1 MVECGR
7 GTQRVV
13 VCADASPQMG
23 LGHVMRSIALAH
35 ELTALGCATTVC
47 GLGVPA
53 DLIGSAS
60 LVVPPSTADAATV
73 ASLHPDLVV
82 VDGYHFDERFFAAL
96 DECGIRYGV
105 IDDNG
110 DTPALGSVL
119 VVNQNPHADPS
130 MYDRMTAAPLLLLG
144 TRFALLRTEI
154 RELTRRAP
162 VRRPGTVF
170 VAFGGSDP
178 RGLTLPVAVR
188 LASEGLE
195 VRVAVG
201 PAHPDRAALVS
212 SLDAVPGVTVTES
225 AGYATELASAGVA
238 VLGAGSSLL
247 EAACLRTPAIGVVV
261 AENQRQLASACV
273 DQGLVSRVL
282 DADQRSLVDEISE
295 AVADA
300 AREPITRPGP
310 GAVSGNGARL
320 VAESIADVICPP
332 VRLRPATIDDAE
344 FLFALRT
351 DAEVQRRS
359 FHPAPTWDD
368 HVVWFRSALD
378 DATRRLFVI
387 ECESV
392 PVGQVRLD
400 AVGDHEV
407 VSVAIT
413 EAARGRGVGRRAL
426 RAVNSIATHDLVAH
440 IQPDNTP
447 SIAMFS
453 NVGFGVE
460 AASGEEVVMRRRSG
474 RDPEAGT

>member
-1 MVECGR
+1 MAECGR
-7 GTQRVV
+7 SAQRVV

-47 GLGVPA
+47 GVGVPA

-96 DECGIRYGV
+96 DGYGIRYAV

-110 DTPALGSVL
+110 DTPARHPVL
-119 VVNQNPHADPS
+119 VVNQNPHANPA
-130 MYDRMTAAPLLLLG
+130 MYDQMSTAPRLLLG
-144 TRFALLRTEI
+144 TRFALLRAEI
-154 RELTRRAP
+154 REAARRAP

-170 VAFGGSDP
+170 VSFGGSDP
-178 RGLTLPVAVR
+178 RRLTAPVALG
-188 LASEGLE
+188 LASQGLE

-201 PAHPDRAALVS
+201 PAHPDRPSLVA
-212 SLDAVPGVTVTES
+212 SLDAAAGVTVT
-225 AGYATELASAGVA
+225 APADYAAELAATGVA

-247 EAACLRTPAIGVVV
+247 EAACLRTPAIAVIV
-261 AENQRQLASACV
+261 AENQRQLASACLE
-273 DQGLVSRVL
+273 QGLVSHLL
-282 DADQRSLVDEISE
+282 DADQRSIVEEI
-295 AVADA
+295 ADA
-300 AREPITRPGP
+300 VVDATREAIAVPEP
-310 GAVSGNGARL
+310 GAVSGTGARL
-320 VAESIADVICPP
+320 VAESIADVISSP
-332 VRLRPATIDDAE
+332 VRLRPATLDDAE

-368 HVVWFRSALD
+368 HVRWLRSVLD

-392 PVGQVRLD
+392 PAGQVRLD
-400 AVGDHEV
+400 AIGDHEV

-426 RAVNSIATHDLVAH
+426 HAVGSIATHELVAH
-440 IQPDNTP
+440 IQPDNTR

-453 NVGFGVE
+453 NAGFVVE
-460 AASGEEVVMRRRSG
+460 SASTEEVVMRRRLG